1 MAAGGLTVAWV
12 LFPAVGALIGW
23 LTNLVAVRLLFRPHR
38 PVRVLGFTLQGL
50 LPRRRVELAETIGR
64 VVETELLNRDDLLE
78 GALTPAVRE
87 QIAATVVRAAGEAA
101 LNRLP
106 GFLPEGLRLAVAGLV
121 RNAAAAETQRFTEE
135 QLPGLAA
142 GLVDGLDIAGV
153 VRSRILAL
161 DLEQLEGLAY
171 AVTRRELRH
180 IEWVG
185 AVLGGLVGL
194 AQAAV
199 VAGLEALGLR

>member
-106 GFLPEGLRLAVAGLV
+106 GFLPEGLRLAVAGVV

-171 AVTRRELRH
+171 AVARRELRH